1 MKFLSLKNPN
11 RLKNSFLFAAFII
24 LLLASSGCTQGP
36 QGKIGSKDLAQNIP
50 AWFKDGKFGM
60 FIHWGPYSVLG
71 GEWKGQRIEQGDIAE
86 WIMHRFQIPVE
97 EYRAIAATFN
107 PSGFDAREWV
117 SLAKK
122 TGMKYIIITSKHH
135 DGFAMYDSEISDYD
149 IVDYTPF
156 KRDPLRELSEACA
169 EAGIKFCV
177 YYSHRE
183 DWEHPYAYGN
193 FWDFDTSQ
201 TNLDTMDHPEL
212 FRRYLDDKAI
222 PQLKELLT
230 GYGPLGIVW
239 FDRGMYT
246 QEQGREFVD
255 LVHNLQPECLVNGR
269 VGHYDKELLGDY
281 QSMTDNGM
289 PIGGIEEY
297 WETPQ
302 TLNETWGYSQFDQ
315 NWKTPDEVIRRLVT
329 IVSKGGNYLLNVGPT
344 GQGIIPDPS
353 VKILNVVG
361 DWMQKNS
368 ESIYGTSPSPFP
380 YELPWGYCTRK
391 GSRLF
396 LHVFDWPEKGQLS
409 LNGLNNKIE
418 KANSLLNPK
427 EALPVDR
434 DEAGNIIIGLP
445 SERPDGINS
454 VFIVEIDGD
463 PDIDP
468 YIVEQNED
476 GSVLLD
482 YLSASTTGNA
492 QKRFNRRGESGHFH
506 ISKMQKPED
515 SVEWHVQM
523 NATGSY
529 HVDITYAARP
539 GWENVRYIL
548 EMGQE
553 RIEGTIKS
561 TEGWY
566 EYKTERI
573 GQLAVKK
580 AGRTVVKIYPKDSL
594 DHYLMY
600 FNKIELKPAGRG
612 GVEPENSD

>member
-1 MKFLSLKNPN
+1 MPDAKQKMKFLTLKAV
-11 RLKNSFLFAAFII
+11 KILFPLIC
-24 LLLASSGCTQGP
+24 LLLLSCTQGP
-36 QGKIGSKDLAQNIP
+36 QKKIESRDQTQNIP
-50 AWFKDGKFGM
+50 AWFNDGKFGM

-71 GEWKGQRIEQGDIAE
+71 GEWKGHRIEQGDIAE
-86 WIMHRFQIPVE
+86 WIMQRFQIPVE
-97 EYRAIAATFN
+97 EYRTIAATFN
-107 PSGFDAREWV
+107 PTGFDAREWV

-135 DGFAMYDSEISDYD
+135 DGFAMYDSGVSDYN

-193 FWDFDTSQ
+193 FWDFDSSQ

-212 FRRYLDDKAI
+212 FRRYLDEKAI

-230 GYGPLGIVW
+230 EYGPLGIVW

-246 QEQGREFVD
+246 QEQGREFAD

-302 TLNETWGYSQFDQ
+302 TLNETWGYSQFDK
-315 NWKTPDEVIRRLVT
+315 NWKTPDEVIRRMVT

-391 GSRLF
+391 DSRLF
-396 LHVFDWPEKGQLS
+396 LHVFDWPGNRQLS

-418 KANSLLNPK
+418 KAYSLLDPK
-427 EALPVDR
+427 ETLTVDR
-434 DEAGNIIIGLP
+434 DEAGGLMIGLP
-445 SERPDGINS
+445 AEPPDGTNS
-454 VFIVEIDGD
+454 VFVLEIKGD

-468 YIVEQNED
+468 YIVEQDED

-482 YLSASTTGNA
+482 YLSASTSGKA

-506 ISKMQKPED
+506 ISKMQTPED

-523 NATGSY
+523 NTPGTY

-539 GWENVRYIL
+539 GWENVHYIL

-553 RIEGTIKS
+553 RIEGTVKS

-573 GQLAVKK
+573 GQLNVKK
-580 AGRTVVKIYPKDSL
+580 AGRTVVKIYPKNPL

-600 FNKIELKPAGRG
+600 FNKIELKPADSG
-612 GVEPENSD
+612 GDEPENTG